1 LLKRVRVE
9 MGRHPDPIVAYREGG
24 YARRIAAERGSQ
36 GIGTLGG

>member
-1 LLKRVRVE
+1 
-9 MGRHPDPIVAYREGG
+9 VAYREGG